1 MAITKIS
8 TKNKCWREY
17 GEKKTF
23 LHSWLECKLI
33 QLLCRTVWR
42 VHGGG
47 ALVTNS
53 CSTLVTP
60 LTVAYQAPLSMGSSR
75 QDYWN
80 GFPFPSPGDLPDSGI
95 EPVSPALQA
104 DSLPIEL

>member
-17 GEKKTF
+17 GEKETF

-42 VHGGG
+42 FHGGG